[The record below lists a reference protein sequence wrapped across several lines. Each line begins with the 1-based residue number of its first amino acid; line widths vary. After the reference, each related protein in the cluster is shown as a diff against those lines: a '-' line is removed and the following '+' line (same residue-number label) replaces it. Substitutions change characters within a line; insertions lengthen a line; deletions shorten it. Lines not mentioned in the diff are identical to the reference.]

1 MQNNFIQTFC
11 EMDGTAAFNVKAK
24 HWKHSKCLL
33 KWVWKNK
40 L

>member
-1 MQNNFIQTFC
+1 MQTFC
-11 EMDGTAAFNVKAK
+11 EMDGTTAFNVKGK
-24 HWKHSKCLL
+24 RWKHSKCLL